1 MGGGSALAQLHADC
15 VLMSGRLDALAM
27 AARQARRTLAVV
39 RQNLCWAS
47 VYNLVAIPA
56 AALGWLNPWMSGVGM
71 ALSSA
76 LVVANALRLRRAEV

>member
-1 MGGGSALAQLHADC
+1 
-15 VLMSGRLDALAM
+15 
-27 AARQARRTLAVV
+27 V